1 MQTTNILLEIAAQ
14 AQTKRKSNGSTR
26 SVTTA
31 STSTTISTCEMERI
45 VDKLNSQR
53 HKSTTRNNYYKI
65 WKLFNNFYLRLD
77 QKPGNWEDRLTL
89 FVAYMIEN
97 KKQSATVKSYISAI
111 KSVLR
116 EDGLKVHED
125 SFLLSSLT
133 RACRLNNDQIR
144 TQLPIHKGLLGIIL
158 AEVQRIYHKLNQP
171 YLSLLY
177 QTLLITA
184 CYGLFRVG
192 ELTSSSDG
200 HAVLVKDVQIG
211 FNKKK
216 IKTHTKGNKP
226 QIIKILSTDVAEK
239 HKKRKFKL
247 SLPCPYKL
255 LRKYSTTR
263 IPFKQDTDSFFVFS
277 DGTPV
282 RPHHLRNCLKQALK
296 SAGFDH
302 KLYSVHSTR
311 LGRAG
316 NLLKLGVSVK
326 TIKKLGRWRSNAVF
340 KYLR

>member
-1 MQTTNILLEIAAQ
+1 M
-14 AQTKRKSNGSTR
+14 
-26 SVTTA
+26 
-31 STSTTISTCEMERI
+31 
-45 VDKLNSQR
+45 
-53 HKSTTRNNYYKI
+53 
-65 WKLFNNFYLRLD
+65 
-77 QKPGNWEDRLTL
+77 
-89 FVAYMIEN
+89 
-97 KKQSATVKSYISAI
+97 VKSYISAI

-116 EDGLKVHED
+116 EDGFKVHED

-133 RACRLNNDQIR
+133 RVCRLNNDQIR
-144 TQLPIHKGLLGIIL
+144 TRLPIHKGFLGIIL
-158 AEVQRIYHKLNQP
+158 AEVQQIYHKLNQP

-184 CYGLFRVG
+184 YYGLFRVG

-200 HAVLVKDVQIG
+200 HAVLPKDVQIG
-211 FNKKK
+211 FYKKK
-216 IKTHTKGNKP
+216 IMFILRSSKMHMKGSKL
-226 QIIKILSTDVAEK
+226 QIIKISSTDVAGK

-247 SLPCPYKL
+247 SLPCLYKL

-263 IPFKQDTDSFFVFS
+263 IPFKQDTDLFFVFS

-282 RPHHLRNCLKQALK
+282 RPYHLRNCLKKALK
-296 SAGFDH
+296 SVGFDH

-311 LGRAG
+311 SGRAG
-316 NLLKLGVSVK
+316 DLLKLGVSVE

>member
-1 MQTTNILLEIAAQ
+1 MQTTNILLEIAAP
-14 AQTKRKSNGSTR
+14 AQTKWKSNGSTR

-97 KKQSATVKSYISAI
+97 KKQSAMVKSYISAI

-144 TQLPIHKGLLGIIL
+144 TRLPIHKGLLGIIL
-158 AEVQRIYHKLNQP
+158 AEVQQIYHKLNKP

-177 QTLLITA
+177 RTLLITA
-184 CYGLFRVG
+184 YYGLFRVG

-200 HAVLVKDVQIG
+200 HAVLANYVQIG

-216 IKTHTKGNKP
+216 IMFILRSSKMHTKGNKP
-226 QIIKILSTDVAEK
+226 QIIKILSTDIAEK

-263 IPFKQDTDSFFVFS
+263 IPFKQDTDPFFVFS

-282 RPHHLRNCLKQALK
+282 
-296 SAGFDH
+296 
-302 KLYSVHSTR
+302 
-311 LGRAG
+311 
-316 NLLKLGVSVK
+316 
-326 TIKKLGRWRSNAVF
+326 
-340 KYLR
+340 